1 MHDIQINN
9 DTYLLPGNWDELS
22 ADELQYLA
30 KITQEDMPLETIKVY
45 MLLYCLKAH
54 VAAHRKRYGN
64 RNLIIVQKEHKR
76 KYLFTPENINSLAN
90 IFNFLFEKENDAHDN
105 TTRYYIKPVRFVN
118 PFPSITIQKEVFTG
132 PDDGLY
138 DITFEQFIYMQTY
151 LDAMQTDA
159 QKLSPL
165 LACLWHR
172 SKRFDINKLE
182 TDAAQLHL
190 LPDTTKMV
198 MYWFITG
205 CIINLGEQFPRIF
218 SGSGSVSRNV
228 FDSQLRLL
236 DTLAGSDM
244 TKKDA
249 VRQGKLMDALY
260 SMDESI
266 RRQEEMEEKIRNH

>member
-1 MHDIQINN
+1 MHNIQING

-22 ADELQYLA
+22 TDELQYLA
-30 KITQEDMPLETIKVY
+30 RITQQDIPLETAKVY
-45 MLLYCLKAH
+45 MLFYCLKAH
-54 VAAHRKRYGN
+54 VAGHKRHYGN
-64 RNLIIVQKEHKR
+64 RSLIVIQKGHKR
-76 KYLFTPENINSLAN
+76 KCLFTPEEINSLAN
-90 IFNFLFEKENDAHDN
+90 IFSFLFEKESDAHGN
-105 TTRYYIKPVRFVN
+105 TTRYYIKPIRFVN
-118 PFPSITIQKEVFTG
+118 PFPSITIQEETFSG

-151 LDAMQTDA
+151 LDAIQTDT

-172 SKRFDINKLE
+172 GDHFDINKLE
-182 TDAAQLHL
+182 TDAALLHQ

-205 CIINLGEQFPRIF
+205 SIINLGEQFPRVF
-218 SGSGSVSRNV
+218 SGSGSMSRNV

-249 VRQGKLMDALY
+249 VRHGKLMDALY

-266 RRQEEMEEKIRNH
+266 RRQEEMEEKTRSH